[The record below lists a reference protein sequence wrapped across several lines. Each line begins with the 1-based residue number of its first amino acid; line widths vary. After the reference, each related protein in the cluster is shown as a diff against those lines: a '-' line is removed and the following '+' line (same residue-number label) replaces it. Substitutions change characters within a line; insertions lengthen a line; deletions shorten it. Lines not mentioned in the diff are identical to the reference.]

1 MAVSTRKGELSQNL
15 EFVRMQIEEAARR
28 VGRLAEEVTLIVVTK
43 TYPATDVEIL
53 HDLGIRNFAEN
64 RDREGREKSA
74 IVPAI
79 WHFQGQIQSNKIS
92 SIASW
97 ADFVHSLD
105 DPRHLRLMSAA
116 VPKSKVLSIFIQVC
130 LDPEPGRGGVAPQD
144 LSRLAEL
151 VLADPFLRLE
161 GLMAV
166 APLGEDPENTFLRLG
181 QIHSDFRQQFPS
193 APSLSAGMSGDFERA
208 IENGATHV
216 RIGSSILGYR
226 AQGG

>member
-1 MAVSTRKGELSQNL
+1 MRIN
-15 EFVRMQIEEAARR
+15 EAARR

-64 RDREGREKSA
+64 RDREGREKSV

-97 ADFVHSLD
+97 ADVVHSLD
-105 DPRHLRLMSAA
+105 DPRHLRLLSAA
-116 VPKSKVLSIFIQVC
+116 ISESKVLSVFIQLC
-130 LDPEPGRGGVAPQD
+130 LDPAPGRGGVALQD

-166 APLGEDPENTFLRLG
+166 APLGEDPENAFLRLAR
-181 QIHSDFRQQFPS
+181 IHSDFRQQFPAS
-193 APSLSAGMSGDFERA
+193 PSLSAGMSGDFERA

-226 AQGG
+226 TQVG